1 VVERYFNKGDPM
13 PKILTEEQ
21 VRRYREDGFASPVRV
36 MSADDARRLRT
47 ALEATEAAQGHAMR
61 FPEKSKSHLLYRW
74 SDAIVHHPA
83 VLDAIEDLIGPDIL
97 CFHTTLWIKE
107 ARQPAFVL
115 WHQDG
120 RYFDLDPAVQITA
133 WIALS
138 DASVEAGAV
147 EVLPGSHTLGP
158 LDHIDD
164 PSEMNL
170 IRRGQGIRGRFDDA
184 NGAMMAHDTMVVHRS
199 GPNDTDDRRIG
210 LGISFIPTSVRQTG
224 TGKLTALLARGTDRF
239 RHFVPEARLVQEG
252 SPESRAA
259 HEAAVA
265 SFKQSQDAGAGKV
278 TA

>member
-1 VVERYFNKGDPM
+1 M
-13 PKILTEEQ
+13 PKILTDAQ
-21 VRRYREDGFASPVRV
+21 VRRYKDDGFASPVRV
-36 MSADDARRLRT
+36 MSAQDARRLRA
-47 ALEATEAAQGHAMR
+47 ALEATETAQGHTMR
-61 FPEKSKSHLLYRW
+61 FPEKSKSHLLYAW

-83 VLDAIEDLIGPDIL
+83 VLDAVEDLIGPDIF

-120 RYFDLDPAVQITA
+120 RYFDLDPAVQVTA
-133 WIALS
+133 WVALS

-147 EVLPGSHTLGP
+147 EVLPGTHKLGP
-158 LDHIDD
+158 VDHVDD

-184 NGAMMAHDTMVVHRS
+184 RGEMMALEAGEMSLHDTMVVHRS

-224 TGKLTALLARGTDRF
+224 TGKLTALLVRGTDRHG
-239 RHFVPEARLVQEG
+239 HFVPEARLVREG
-252 SPESRAA
+252 SPESIAAHRAA
-259 HEAAVA
+259 VEA
-265 SFKQSQDAGAGKV
+265 FKQSQDAGAAKV
-278 TA
+278 SA